1 MDLAVAAAQGGTA
14 EQRIS
19 NTPATGS
26 LSITGTAPVGQTLTA
41 NTTGISDSDGL
52 TNATFAYQWLVD
64 DAEINGATGSGYTLV
79 AADAGKA
86 FKVRVTFT
94 DDAGN
99 EESLTS
105 YSVVSAQSQV
115 PPEPMTATPHD
126 VPESHDG
133 ATAFIFELRFGEEP
147 ADGFSYT
154 TLHLHALTVTGG
166 GVTKARRL
174 EAPSNVRWEITVTPH
189 SSSDVTIVLP
199 VTTDCAAQGAICT
212 GGGGKL
218 SSQVELTIS
227 GPPPPPPLTASIHSA
242 PESHDGSNDA
252 FTFEL
257 RLSEEPVSGFSYTTL
272 QLRALTVTGG
282 GVTKARRLEAPSNVR
297 WEITV
302 TPDSGSDVT
311 IVLPITSGCQAQGA
325 ICTEDGR
332 MLSSPVEFTVTGPGG

>member
-1 MDLAVAAAQGGTA
+1 MSVHIVAVVAVQSSGVCALPTPGDANATSKTAATA
-14 EQRIS
+14 VM
-19 NTPATGS
+19 GS
-26 LSITGTAPVGQTLTA
+26 LSITGTALVGQTLTA

-52 TNATFAYQWLVD
+52 TNATFAYQWLAD
-64 DAEINGATGSGYTLV
+64 DAEINGATGSSYTLV
-79 AADAGKA
+79 TADAGKA

-115 PPEPMTATPHD
+115 PPEPMTATTHD

-133 ATAFIFELRFGEEP
+133 ATAFTFELRFGEEP
-147 ADGFSYT
+147 VSGLSYT
-154 TLHLHALTVTGG
+154 TLQLHALTVTGG

-199 VTTDCAAQGAICT
+199 
-212 GGGGKL
+212 
-218 SSQVELTIS
+218 
-227 GPPPPPPLTASIHSA
+227 
-242 PESHDGSNDA
+242 
-252 FTFEL
+252 
-257 RLSEEPVSGFSYTTL
+257 
-272 QLRALTVTGG
+272 
-282 GVTKARRLEAPSNVR
+282 
-297 WEITV
+297 
-302 TPDSGSDVT
+302 
-311 IVLPITSGCQAQGA
+311 ITSGCQAQGA